1 MNTNVNMLYV
11 DQPVG
16 TGYSYD
22 ALVKSTQDL
31 LFIGKPKLAT
41 GITPFEA
48 YKGHVPAEN
57 TTFKYGMFPTQDY
70 NKTANT
76 TGIAAVTMWHFS
88 QVWFSEFPNWKT
100 TNKRVGFYGNSYA
113 GYWVPASA
121 AYMQKQ
127 NEKIKSG
134 EISGTVIELDNIGIS
149 NGCIDMLYQAEWY
162 PQMAYNNTYG
172 FQAIPKKVYEKALKI
187 WSKKDGCQDSI
198 KQCRALAEAYDPND
212 YANNATVNDVCEE
225 AFIVC
230 GDLLGLFG
238 SKFSLGQN
246 VSPTDWL
253 SY

>member
-1 MNTNVNMLYV
+1 MLYV

-31 LFIGKPKLAT
+31 LFIGKPKLST

-57 TTFKYGMFPTQDY
+57 TTFRYGMFPTQDY

-76 TGIAAVTMWHFS
+76 TGIAAVTLWHFS
-88 QVWFSEFPNWKT
+88 QVWFSAFPEQT
-100 TNKRVGFYGNSYA
+100 SKRVGLFGNSYG

-127 NEKIKSG
+127 NEKIKNG
-134 EISGTVIELDNIGIS
+134 DISGTIIGIDNIGIT

-172 FQAIPKKVYEKALKI
+172 FQAIPKRVYEKALKI
-187 WSKKDGCQDSI
+187 WSKKDGCRDSI
-198 KQCRALAEAYDPND
+198 KQCRTLAEAYDPHD
-212 YANNATVNDVCEE
+212 YANNATVNDVCNEATNICEE
-225 AFIVC
+225 
-230 GDLLGLFG
+230 LLGVFS

-246 VSPTDWL
+246 VSPADPL
-253 SY
+253 YH